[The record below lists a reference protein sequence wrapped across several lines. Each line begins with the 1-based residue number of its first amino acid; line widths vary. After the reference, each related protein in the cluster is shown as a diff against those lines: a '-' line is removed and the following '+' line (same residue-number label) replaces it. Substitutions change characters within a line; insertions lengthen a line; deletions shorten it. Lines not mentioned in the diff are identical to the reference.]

1 MEGPLNGT
9 CWKINLESL
18 GWGLRPPHLPWKIPE
33 LLKLRW
39 VGEGG
44 LCPRW
49 APSQLEDQMPV
60 LPSAPE
66 GWWGDSSIG

>member
-1 MEGPLNGT
+1 MEGPLKGT
-9 CWKINLESL
+9 CWNIGLESL

-33 LLKLRW
+33 LLELRW

-49 APSQLEDQMPV
+49 APSQSWRVECLCC
-60 LPSAPE
+60 PSALRPR
-66 GWWGDSSIG
+66 GLVGR